1 MMDSRDITREDSF
14 DDDDQVDV
22 NTFAKD
28 CEDPELLKTMGYI
41 RVGKITE
48 SLREPMMCLKDPDYV
63 A

>member
-1 MMDSRDITREDSF
+1 MDSRDIVREDSF
-14 DDDDQVDV
+14 DNDDLVDV

-48 SLREPMMCLKDPDYV
+48 SLC
-63 A
+63 